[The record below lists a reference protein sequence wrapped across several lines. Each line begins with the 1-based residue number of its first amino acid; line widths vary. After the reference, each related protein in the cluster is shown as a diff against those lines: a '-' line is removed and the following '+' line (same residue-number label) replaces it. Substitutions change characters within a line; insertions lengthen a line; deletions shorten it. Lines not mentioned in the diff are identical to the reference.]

1 MNATVNIYLH
11 EQPRVVAR
19 DTYCW
24 LSSQGVSVHLPGSDR
39 LKTLETITKLIRDL
53 EAARARLEELQRA
66 QEPVDPREP
75 GSQYVDE
82 DKPSRLLTK
91 TERHQLAADHGID
104 TVEDMRGEK

>member
-39 LKTLETITKLIRDL
+39 LKTIATVTQLIRDL
-53 EAARARLEELQRA
+53 EAARVRLEELQRA

-82 DKPSRLLTK
+82 KPARELTRR
-91 TERHQLAADHGID
+91 ERHQLAADHGID